1 MHGKGYPLSKNIEEG
16 GDPFADTMYEGN
28 FPGLLN
34 FITVSDKQ

>member
-1 MHGKGYPLSKNIEEG
+1 MEGDILSKNIKEVG
-16 GDPFADTMYEGN
+16 NPFADTMYEGN